1 MVAEIITI
9 GDELLY
15 GQILDTNAHWISS
28 KLSEIG
34 IKVSWRTT
42 LGDVEKDIL
51 DSFAM
56 SVSRADVIII
66 TGGLG
71 PTLDDLT
78 KPCLATFFDC
88 PMEINEEALKDVTR
102 LFEEMGRE
110 LTPVNRLQASLP
122 SCCESLSNQLGTA
135 PGMWF
140 EKNEK
145 VLVALPGVPAEMK
158 YLMAR
163 HVLPRLKE
171 RLNLPEIYHKV
182 IKTAGIGESYLAEKL
197 DDWCKSLPSYIK
209 PAYLP
214 GMAEVKVRLTA
225 MGKEKTLLEKEV
237 AQYIDQMKELAGRY
251 IYGYDEDTL
260 ESVVGN
266 LLKSNDL
273 TLATAESCTGGH
285 LAHLITSVPGS
296 SAYFKG
302 GIVAYDNDIKRN
314 HLDVSED
321 TLIKHGAVSE
331 ETVLAMAQNIRSR
344 FNTSIGVST
353 SGIAGPDG
361 GTIEKPVGTVW
372 IAFANDRGATARK
385 LMLGNR
391 DRAINIERASRAVL
405 NFIRLQ
411 LS

>member
-28 KLSEIG
+28 KLSETG
-34 IKVSWRTT
+34 IKVTWRTT

-51 DSFAM
+51 DSFATA
-56 SVSRADVIII
+56 VNRADIII
-66 TGGLG
+66 VTGGLG

-78 KPCLATFFDC
+78 KPCLAKFFDC

-110 LTPVNRLQASLP
+110 LTPINRLQASLP

-140 EKNEK
+140 EQKEK

-158 YLMAR
+158 YLMTQ
-163 HVLPRLKE
+163 HVLPRFKKKL
-171 RLNLPEIYHKV
+171 LLPEIYHKV
-182 IKTAGIGESYLAEKL
+182 IKTAGIGESYLADKL
-197 DDWCKSLPSYIK
+197 DDWCKSLPTYIQ

-225 MGKEKTLLEKEV
+225 MGKERALLEKEV
-237 AQYIDQMKELAGRY
+237 DYYIDQMKALAGRY

-260 ESVVGN
+260 ESVIGKI
-266 LLKSNDL
+266 LKSKNL

-314 HLDVSED
+314 HLNVSNE
-321 TLIKHGAVSE
+321 TLTEYGAVSE
-331 ETVLAMAQNIRSR
+331 ETVREMAQNVRIR
-344 FNTSIGVST
+344 FNTSVGVST

-361 GTIEKPVGTVW
+361 GTKEKPVGTVW
-372 IAFANDRGATARK
+372 IAYADDQGVTARK

-391 DRAINIERASRAVL
+391 DRVINIERASRAVL